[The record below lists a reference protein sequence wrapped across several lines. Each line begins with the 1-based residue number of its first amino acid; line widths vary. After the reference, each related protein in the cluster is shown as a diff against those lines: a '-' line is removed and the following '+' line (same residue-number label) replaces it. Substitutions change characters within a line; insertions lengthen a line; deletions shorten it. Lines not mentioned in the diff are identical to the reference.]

1 MVEPDDSLKRVS
13 FVNFPDEERT
23 SAFLIPWIPAGHRLA
38 NTQSARPQQ
47 GRGNVGERA
56 SGTTIMRVS
65 PRSCCDRCS
74 ASEGTDGK
82 IANTFR
88 LRLLSFLVYDLN
100 ESFTEALVGTRNFED
115 LGIAFWGESL
125 FRKCPLHL

>member
-82 IANTFR
+82 MRILSAYDFCLSSFMISTSL
-88 LRLLSFLVYDLN
+88 LRRPSSARAISKIWV
-100 ESFTEALVGTRNFED
+100 
-115 LGIAFWGESL
+115 
-125 FRKCPLHL
+125 